1 MQPDELMRS
10 ILAAHAAGDT
20 PTLER
25 LQAEY
30 RTRSD
35 TDCFRGGPPPQLVY
49 RDTAGADR
57 TRSKPASSEVPLM
70 RIAGDRVRSSV
81 APTRSSKSTSS
92 LTPAARAARIAEITD
107 GVPELRVDAKPTV
120 TVSLSV
126 FARRTIETELMD
138 SLSVIRDHLAETG
151 GWLFGG
157 WEQGKWLMSATG
169 LGDGEMRSK
178 SVVLDFDLAR
188 HEVYRA
194 NLGGYNP
201 RHKFLGC
208 WHVHPIA
215 GSTSPSGTDRR
226 NALRGLDFKE
236 LNPADFAVDLI
247 VSPHERRGWIS
258 PQYHAWATRRDRWA
272 GPVTEPVTIKGPT
285 R

>member
-1 MQPDELMRS
+1 VSVPIGDLERS
-10 ILAAHAAGDT
+10 ILAAHASGDT
-20 PTLER
+20 RTLER

-35 TDCFRGGPPPQLVY
+35 VCIIRGGPPPQLVY
-49 RDTAGADR
+49 GDDAAVTRL
-57 TRSKPASSEVPLM
+57 RSKSPPSAAV
-70 RIAGDRVRSSV
+70 
-81 APTRSSKSTSS
+81 PTRPRPRSTSASS
-92 LTPAARAARIAEITD
+92 LTPAARAARIAEIAD
-107 GVPELRVDAKPTV
+107 EIPELRADAEPTI

-126 FARRTIETELMD
+126 LARQTIETELMD
-138 SLSVIRDHLAETG
+138 SLSVIKDRLAETG
-151 GWLFGG
+151 GWLFGS

-178 SVVLDFDLAR
+178 SVVLDYDLAR
-188 HEVYRA
+188 HELYRA

-226 NALRGLDFKE
+226 NSLRALDFKE
-236 LNPADFAVDLI
+236 MNPADFAVDLI